1 MFTKLNNNILIAF
14 VIFVT
19 VVLVVG
25 GISVYSARD
34 ILNNTS
40 SVEEE
45 SKHIMI
51 VDQIHAS
58 VYRLILTMHH
68 FIIVPEVKYFEDA
81 NNLLQNIDRDA
92 E

>member
-14 VIFVT
+14 VLFVT

-40 SVEEE
+40 GIEEE

-51 VDQIHAS
+51 VDQHSCLGISSDSHHAPF
-58 VYRLILTMHH
+58 HH
-68 FIIVPEVKYFEDA
+68 SPKSKIF
-81 NNLLQNIDRDA
+81 
-92 E
+92 